1 MKFYT
6 GILLAFL
13 VILIGSPLL
22 ALVTGMAF
30 ALIFKLPDNFI
41 SKSIGTKFLQVGVV
55 ILGLTISAS
64 SALNITAIYFPYIT
78 CPQDI
83 DHHSAHT
90 RTCRRLQTIR
100 SRSSAASTP
109 RSRDRSRTYR

>member
-1 MKFYT
+1 MKLYS

-41 SKSIGTKFLQVGVV
+41 SKSIGTKFLQVG
-55 ILGLTISAS
+55 
-64 SALNITAIYFPYIT
+64 
-78 CPQDI
+78 
-83 DHHSAHT
+83 
-90 RTCRRLQTIR
+90 
-100 SRSSAASTP
+100 
-109 RSRDRSRTYR
+109 